1 MNLDTELIVRGRP
14 LGLAQLLAQ
23 DAAHKNHATDWKAIN
38 TDDVNTDHCNTDE
51 SNTDDV
57 NTDALWP
64 GKYTYVQIPRADM
77 PAHAFEGLVPHF
89 AERVAGHNILVLGRN
104 FGCGSSREQ
113 ASECLIACGLQVVIA
128 TSFARIF
135 LRNSINLGLCVVEAP
150 EFVQAWNRG
159 AIDRNSPLEV
169 RMDSGTL
176 LAGEHTFTFPAFP
189 PFVCDLLRDG
199 GLIPSIRRRFV

>member
-1 MNLDTELIVRGRP
+1 MTLDTELIVRGRP

-23 DAAHKNHATDWKAIN
+23 AEAKPPAQSAV
-38 TDDVNTDHCNTDE
+38 DDI
-51 SNTDDV
+51 

-64 GKYTYVQIPRADM
+64 GKYTYVQIPRAEM
-77 PAHAFEGLVPHF
+77 PEHAFEGLVPRF
-89 AERVAGHNILVLGRN
+89 AERVAGHNILVVGRN

-150 EFVQAWNRG
+150 EFVHACSAG
-159 AIDRNSPLEV
+159 AIYRDTLLEV
-169 RMDSGTL
+169 RMDSGRL
-176 LAGEHTFTFPAFP
+176 FAGDQTYSFPAFP